1 LSLYLYGYN
10 DLFGSTFVQHR
21 PTDYSRHDTIEK
33 TNGAI
38 RMTHQRRTRSVPA
51 LATALGLLV
60 AIPLLGTPASADS
73 LKVMAAGSLRAAMSD
88 LLQRFPRQ
96 SDEIDT
102 PEFGAS
108 GLMRQKIEGGAAVD
122 VFASAD
128 LEQPH
133 KLAAGHPDRMVI
145 LFARNSLCA
154 LARPEMGLNEANFLD
169 RLLDPAV
176 RIATSTPG
184 SDPLGTYSWEV
195 FARADALKPGARAT
209 LEGKAKKLVGGGE
222 KTPPLVPG
230 KGAVEGI
237 FLSDQADVMLIYCS
251 AVSTVQ
257 KEVPSLTAIK
267 LPQALSV
274 DPADG
279 LIILNSK
286 PVALRFVAFVMSEE
300 GQATLQ
306 KHGLEPVASVAPHRP

>member
-1 LSLYLYGYN
+1 
-10 DLFGSTFVQHR
+10 
-21 PTDYSRHDTIEK
+21 
-33 TNGAI
+33 
-38 RMTHQRRTRSVPA
+38 MTHQRSTRRASK
-51 LATALGLLV
+51 LATALGLMI
-60 AIPLLGTPASADS
+60 AASVPWSEACADT
-73 LKVMAAGSLRAAMSD
+73 LKVMGAGSLRAAMTD
-88 LLQRFPRQ
+88 LLQHFPRQ
-96 SDEIDT
+96 SDEVDT
-102 PEFGAS
+102 PEFGSS

-133 KLAAGHPDRMVI
+133 KLAAGHPERLVI
-145 LFARNSLCA
+145 LFARNSMCA
-154 LARPEMGLNEANFLD
+154 LARSDLGLNETNFLD
-169 RLLDPAV
+169 RLLDPAI

-195 FARADALKPGARAT
+195 FARADAIKPGARAT
-209 LEGKAKKLVGGGE
+209 LEAKAKKLVGGGE

-251 AVSTVQ
+251 AVAAIQ
-257 KEVPSLTAIK
+257 KEVPTLASIK
-267 LPQALSV
+267 LPSTLTV
-274 DPADG
+274 EPADG
-279 LIILNSK
+279 LIILNDK

-306 KHGLEPVASVAPHRP
+306 KHGLEPVASTGSGHH

>member
-1 LSLYLYGYN
+1 M
-10 DLFGSTFVQHR
+10 QR
-21 PTDYSRHDTIEK
+21 RQTDYSRQDTIEK
-33 TNGAI
+33 TNEAI
-38 RMTHQRRTRSVPA
+38 RMTDRRSARRTFTLPA
-51 LATALGLLV
+51 LVSLSIASSILW
-60 AIPLLGTPASADS
+60 TPARADT
-73 LKVMAAGSLRAAMSD
+73 LKVMAAGSLRAAMTD

-96 SDEIDT
+96 SDEVDT

-133 KLAAGHPDRMVI
+133 KLAAGHPERLVI

-154 LARPEMGLNEANFLD
+154 LARPGLALNETSFLD

-195 FARADALKPGARAT
+195 FARADAVRPGARAT
-209 LEGKAKKLVGGGE
+209 LEAKAKKLVGGGE

-230 KGAVEGI
+230 KGAIEGI

-251 AVSTVQ
+251 AVSAVQ
-257 KEVPSLTAIK
+257 KEVPSLTSVK
-267 LPQALSV
+267 LPPTLSV
-274 DPADG
+274 EPADG
-279 LIILNSK
+279 LIIINSK

-306 KHGLEPVASVAPHRP
+306 KHGLEPIASVGPRNP

>member
-1 LSLYLYGYN
+1 LGDWSIVSKQSSGDSMLRN
-10 DLFGSTFVQHR
+10 
-21 PTDYSRHDTIEK
+21 
-33 TNGAI
+33 
-38 RMTHQRRTRSVPA
+38 M
-51 LATALGLLV
+51 LGLMVIVL
-60 AIPLLGTPASADS
+60 ALSTPACADA
-73 LKVMAAGSLRAAMSD
+73 LKVMAAGSLRAAVTD
-88 LLQRFPRQ
+88 LLHRFPLQ
-96 SDEIDT
+96 SDTVDP
-102 PEFGAS
+102 PEFGPS
-108 GLMRQKIEGGAAVD
+108 GLMRQKIENGAAVD

-128 LEQPH
+128 MEQPRQ
-133 KLAAGHPDRMVI
+133 LASGHPERLVI

-154 LARPEMGLNEANFLD
+154 LARPNLGLNQANLLD

-209 LEGKAKKLVGGGE
+209 LEAKAKKLVGGGE

-251 AVSTVQ
+251 AVPALQS
-257 KEVPSLTAIK
+257 EIPSLTSIN
-267 LPQALSV
+267 LPATLTV
-274 DPADG
+274 EAADG
-279 LIILNSK
+279 MVILDSK

-300 GQATLQ
+300 GQATLRS
-306 KHGLEPVASVAPHRP
+306 HGLEPVASVALARP

>member
-1 LSLYLYGYN
+1 MTYRRSARKAPSL
-10 DLFGSTFVQHR
+10 
-21 PTDYSRHDTIEK
+21 
-33 TNGAI
+33 A
-38 RMTHQRRTRSVPA
+38 A
-51 LATALGLLV
+51 ALGLV
-60 AIPLLGTPASADS
+60 IACSLLSTPARADT
-73 LKVMAAGSLRAAMSD
+73 LKVTAAGSLRAAMTD
-88 LLQRFPRQ
+88 LLQHFPRQ
-96 SDEIDT
+96 SDEVDT

-108 GLMRQKIEGGAAVD
+108 GLMRQKIENGAPVD

-133 KLAAGHPDRMVI
+133 KLAAGHPERMVI
-145 LFARNSLCA
+145 LFARNTLCG
-154 LARPEMGLNEANFLD
+154 LARPELGLSEANFLD

-195 FARADALKPGARAT
+195 FARADAVKPGARAT
-209 LEGKAKKLVGGGE
+209 LEAKAKKLVGGGE
-222 KTPPLVPG
+222 KTPPLVAG

-251 AVSTVQ
+251 AVAAIQ
-257 KEVPSLTAIK
+257 KEIPILVSMK
-267 LPQALSV
+267 LPSTLTV
-274 DPADG
+274 EPADG

-306 KHGLEPVASVAPHRP
+306 KHGLEPIASAGPRQP

>member
-1 LSLYLYGYN
+1 M
-10 DLFGSTFVQHR
+10 QHR
-21 PTDYSRHDTIEK
+21 PTDNSRHDTIEK
-33 TNGAI
+33 TNDMIG
-38 RMTHQRRTRSVPA
+38 MTYQRRLRKLPA
-51 LATALGLLV
+51 IATFLGLII
-60 AIPLLGTPASADS
+60 ANSTFSSPASADT
-73 LKVMAAGSLRAAMSD
+73 LKVMAAGSLRAAMTD
-88 LLQRFPRQ
+88 LLQHFPRQ
-96 SDEIDT
+96 SDEVDT
-102 PEFGAS
+102 PEFGSS
-108 GLMRQKIEGGAAVD
+108 GLMRQKIEGGAPVD

-128 LEQPH
+128 MEQPH
-133 KLAAGHPDRMVI
+133 KLAADHPERLVI

-154 LARPEMGLNEANFLD
+154 LARPGVGLNEANFLD

-195 FARADALKPGARAT
+195 FARADSVKPGARAT
-209 LEGKAKKLVGGGE
+209 LEAKAKKLVGGGE

-230 KGAVEGI
+230 KGAIEGI

-251 AVSTVQ
+251 AVSAIQ
-257 KEVPSLTAIK
+257 KEVPSLISMK
-267 LPQALSV
+267 LPSTLAV

-306 KHGLEPVASVAPHRP
+306 RHGLESAASVGSRRP